1 LFYGIAAFTFYGQ
14 HQFEDTY
21 WRPDAEWNWK
31 KATMYGATDL
41 QSPVWFRWLIGNV
54 VYHTAHHMHTQVPFY
69 RLHEAQE
76 ALNNEFHFKK
86 ISITEVWYLLGLS
99 LWDEEKQKLVP
110 IKNASK

>member
-1 LFYGIAAFTFYGQ
+1 
-14 HQFEDTY
+14 
-21 WRPDAEWNWK
+21 
-31 KATMYGATDL
+31 MYGATDL

-54 VYHTAHHMHTQVPFY
+54 VCHTAHHIHFQVPFY

-86 ISITEVWYLLGLS
+86 ISITEVWHLLGLG

-110 IKNASK
+110 IKNANK